1 MILTSFTQS
10 IYPKQQVINGD
21 TVVLFEPVQLKYIN
35 RKILTVDYLT
45 MVSKGLSLENKS
57 LQTELCLTNLKVE
70 SLASQVDAFSTAAS
84 AYSNIIQ
91 NKDSEIKLIKKQN
104 KKKVR
109 NTLILSGA
117 SGVVIGLIISI
128 LI

>member
-1 MILTSFTQS
+1 
-10 IYPKQQVINGD
+10 
-21 TVVLFEPVQLKYIN
+21 VVLFEPVQLKYIN